1 MTAKLSLEE
10 KFNASGGKGPY
21 VQRLLEELHVSM
33 TL

>member
-10 KFNASGGKGPY
+10 KFNATGGKGPY
-21 VQRLLEELHVSM
+21 VQHLLEELLVFM